1 MNDKSLDIL
10 LMIVFG
16 LAGLV
21 LLAAAWVMPG
31 LQLDRVTATI
41 GGAIGI
47 GFAAIR
53 WFMLHREHPDHPEKS
68 VPVEVPVND
77 RP

>member
-1 MNDKSLDIL
+1 MKDKSLE
-10 LMIVFG
+10 IVLIIIFG

-21 LLAAAWVMPG
+21 LLAATWVMPE

-41 GGAIGI
+41 GGAIGV
-47 GFAAIR
+47 GFAVIR
-53 WFMLHREHPDHPEKS
+53 WRMFHRESSDRAEKS
-68 VPVEVPVND
+68 VPVGVRAND